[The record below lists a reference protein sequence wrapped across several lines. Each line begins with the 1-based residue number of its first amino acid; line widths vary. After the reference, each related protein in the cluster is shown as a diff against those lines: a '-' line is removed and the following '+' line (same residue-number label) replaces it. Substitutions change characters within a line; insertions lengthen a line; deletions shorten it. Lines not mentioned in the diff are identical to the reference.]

1 MTAALT
7 AAFICVV
14 SLSAFLQFF
23 ISYCR
28 SILATGSKVA
38 LSDRVREITGLSSDA
53 EVIPDDFHRLLQLV
67 QLCPERADDQTEI
80 RAVGTYY
87 SLLRLVGKVSGALLP
102 KIAHWAEQERR
113 SCSYFAA
120 VVLDRRISYSREL
133 LTQQSADTI

>member
-14 SLSAFLQFF
+14 SVSAFLQFF

-28 SILATGSKVA
+28 SILASGRKVA

-53 EVIPDDFHRLLQLV
+53 AVIPDDFHRLLQLLH
-67 QLCPERADDQTEI
+67 LCPERADDQTEI
-80 RAVGTYY
+80 RAVSTYY
-87 SLLRLVGKVSGALLP
+87 SLLRVIGKASKALLP

-113 SCSYFAA
+113 NCSYFAA
-120 VVLDRRISYSREL
+120 VVLDRRISFSREL
-133 LTQQSADTI
+133 FTQQSVDSL

>member
-53 EVIPDDFHRLLQLV
+53 EVIQIG
-67 QLCPERADDQTEI
+67 RAH
-80 RAVGTYY
+80 V
-87 SLLRLVGKVSGALLP
+87 
-102 KIAHWAEQERR
+102 
-113 SCSYFAA
+113 
-120 VVLDRRISYSREL
+120 
-133 LTQQSADTI
+133 

>member
-7 AAFICVV
+7 AAFICVI

-23 ISYCR
+23 VSYCR
-28 SILATGSKVA
+28 SILASGSKVA

-53 EVIPDDFHRLLQLV
+53 AVIPDDFHRLLQLL

-87 SLLRLVGKVSGALLP
+87 SLLHVIGKASRILLP
-102 KIAHWAEQERR
+102 KMARWAEQERR
-113 SCSYFAA
+113 SCSYYAA
-120 VVLDRRISYSREL
+120 VVLDRRISFSREL
-133 LTQQSADTI
+133 FTQQSAGSM